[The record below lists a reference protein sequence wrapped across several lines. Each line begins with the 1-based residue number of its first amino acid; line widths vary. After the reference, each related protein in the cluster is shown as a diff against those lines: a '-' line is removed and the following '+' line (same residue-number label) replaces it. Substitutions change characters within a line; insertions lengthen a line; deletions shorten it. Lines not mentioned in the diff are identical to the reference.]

1 MDIQRIPVSKINPAK
16 YNPRKITDSQLKA
29 LKRAMEEFGDLSG
42 IVVNMRTGNLI
53 GGHQRL
59 KNFDPA
65 WQICKRPESDNV
77 GTVAAG
83 YIETPWGRWAYREVD
98 WEDAKEKAANLAANK
113 IGGEFDLP
121 KLRDLLADIQ
131 ASDIDAALTGFDQ
144 AEIEKMLQGSGPH
157 SPDHYNDEKPANIY
171 WPKLAHR
178 IELCAMLPRRDH
190 CVELYAGR
198 GILSEWYERLF
209 KKVTRCDKQ
218 SFDGIHM
225 VGEARTNISKLDW
238 SLFDLVDFDD
248 EGCPGPEL
256 QTFFRTVK
264 ADRPFGL
271 AVTDGMGLNFKS
283 RGKVNLYRSYL
294 IGEDKTQQATG
305 KMYDDFDEIFRT
317 GIKNAAALGDYELE
331 KISQIRRENGN
342 AIYATYI
349 VRPSRV

>member
-131 ASDIDAALTGFDQ
+131 ASDIDAALTGFDS
-144 AEIEKMLQGSGPH
+144 AEIEKMLKTADEIQHNMAAQKAGATPWDRMNGAGSEGVIFHFGALTCKLPE
-157 SPDHYNDEKPANIY
+157 SIYDEF
-171 WPKLAHR
+171 
-178 IELCAMLPRRDH
+178 
-190 CVELYAGR
+190 YAQ
-198 GILSEWYERLF
+198 I
-209 KKVTRCDKQ
+209 
-218 SFDGIHM
+218 
-225 VGEARTNISKLDW
+225 
-238 SLFDLVDFDD
+238 DD
-248 EGCPGPEL
+248 EN
-256 QTFFRTVK
+256 
-264 ADRPFGL
+264 L
-271 AVTDGMGLNFKS
+271 AESVAEVLH
-283 RGKVNLYRSYL
+283 R
-294 IGEDKTQQATG
+294 
-305 KMYDDFDEIFRT
+305 
-317 GIKNAAALGDYELE
+317 ALCD
-331 KISQIRRENGN
+331 S
-342 AIYATYI
+342 
-349 VRPSRV
+349 